1 MPYPWRKAL
10 CERTRLSDSV
20 FLGEMLSIICEPP
33 ILTFDMHTL
42 TRFLSF
48 VLFGSAFRYTVGADQ
63 SGTIGRT
70 LGKGISS
77 TRIAVSTNYLAV
89 SSQTAMALPSPKS
102 IILAY
107 QARSRFL
114 FWNRSSISST
124 QWPFQLCF
132 LCEQSNISLE
142 FRVSMLTACPPCSV
156 RRLDKLLVVV
166 KTLVGEDLHIDNVSM
181 RGDYGV

>member
-124 QWPFQLCF
+124 Q
-132 LCEQSNISLE
+132 SNISLE